1 MEAFYEVSFNFLIFF
16 KKILQSIYFI
26 FINNLIFILKSLL
39 LVLFKNHILV
49 LMVFK
54 TYFKTYLHEFIII
67 IIIPFQFRRGFFR
80 SFKLID
86 PLLFLLLVL
95 LFGKRGRLVVRI

>member
-54 TYFKTYLHEFIII
+54 TYLHEFIII
-67 IIIPFQFRRGFFR
+67 IIIPFQFRRVFFR